1 MLENSLVALGLYLA
15 AAEDGSPSRSTTSSV
30 ETRTTPGPV
39 VSTDAAEMEGLS
51 KLTEFGLLG
60 TLLAIALGA
69 VIWLYGR
76 QNLLWN
82 ERLADWKASQEI
94 QQAQTDKINELSNT
108 SEQRTRAQEEA
119 ARALQM
125 LSQAHAQHVNELTR
139 MREEV
144 SGLRAMMT
152 EISSLRSDI
161 NKLITICTKLGDRP

>member
-1 MLENSLVALGLYLA
+1 
-15 AAEDGSPSRSTTSSV
+15 
-30 ETRTTPGPV
+30 
-39 VSTDAAEMEGLS
+39 MEGLS